1 MDLQVF
7 IFTWNTQ
14 TVRYNIGDGPDA
26 DFVNVLSDKIINS
39 DRNYDL
45 VVIGLQEDAIRDSPL
60 LADDSSIIVNS
71 LEKKYQLIKLVTL
84 NGWGITTYKA
94 LKEEWDYRPRGLR
107 LAIFKRHDLEL
118 DITDVE
124 SKEMVCP
131 GIRDWITAGKGGVA
145 VSIHTSVGKIA
156 FLNIHLPFSSR
167 SIIQDP
173 VQKISRRHDA
183 VMWQANCLRKLYENT
198 VNTFN
203 PDYIFVLGDLNFR
216 VQIRTESGAAEIT
229 QRIFEDP
236 DYIKELIKEADEL
249 QLLLDYSR
257 YGGVLANPEDSP
269 PEEQSPDKGSSPAGA
284 KPHTV
289 YARGSSSAGAKP
301 RIAEESAD
309 GSPPYEQGTTKQPA
323 PVPILNE
330 GVNNSGPLFLPTCK
344 LRQGRDDVQCGIDSY
359 RLGQEDQRTPSW
371 CDRILF
377 KQLDGCRGELSCILY
392 DRWDYGTMNLSD
404 HASVVGVYCITGRQ
418 I

>member
-14 TVRYNIGDGPDA
+14 SVRYNIGDGPDA

-45 VVIGLQEDAIRDSPL
+45 VVIGLQEDAIRDSLL

-71 LEKKYQLIKLVTL
+71 LEEKYQLIKLVTL
-84 NGWGITTYKA
+84 SGWGVTTYKA
-94 LKEEWDYRPRGLR
+94 LKDEWNYRPRGLR
-107 LAIFKRHDLEL
+107 LAIFKRYDLEL

-131 GIRDWITAGKGGVA
+131 GIRDWITAGKGGV
-145 VSIHTSVGKIA
+145 VVNINTSVGKIA

-167 SIIQDP
+167 SIVQDP
-173 VQKISRRHDA
+173 VQKISRRHNA
-183 VMWQANCLRKLYENT
+183 VMWQANCLRKLYENV

-203 PDYIFVLGDLNFR
+203 PDYLFVLGDFNFR

-229 QRIFEDP
+229 QRLFEDSE
-236 DYIKELIKEADEL
+236 YIKELIEEADEL
-249 QLLLDYSR
+249 RLLLDYSR
-257 YGGVLANPEDSP
+257 YGDS
-269 PEEQSPDKGSSPAGA
+269 
-284 KPHTV
+284 
-289 YARGSSSAGAKP
+289 
-301 RIAEESAD
+301 EESVAD
-309 GSPPYEQGTTKQPA
+309 SPPYEQETTKQP

-344 LRQGRDDVQCGIDSY
+344 LRQGRDDLQCINSY
-359 RLGQEDQRTPSW
+359 RLGKEDQRTPSW

-377 KQLDGCRGELSCILY
+377 KQFDIFDSDTEEQNASCMSKDKGELSCILY
-392 DRWDYGTMNLSD
+392 DRWDYGAMNHSD
-404 HASVVGVYCITGRQ
+404 HASVVGVYRITGRQ